1 MKTLLWQHLPCDE
14 AQAATLAAALEVH
27 PTIARLLCMRGFSD
41 PALAHRF
48 LNPSLEHLN
57 DPFRLADMDKAIP
70 RLERALAQREKIA
83 IHGDY
88 DVDGIT
94 STVIL
99 RRALEML
106 GGDVIHFLPERMRD
120 GYGLQPAAIERLHAQ
135 GVRLIVSV
143 DCGIRAGE
151 AARRAKELGVDLI
164 ITDHHEPEGTLPDAL
179 AVINPKRP
187 DCTYPDKYLAGV
199 GVALKVV
206 QALSDRAGRSKWL
219 PAFVKIAAIGTL
231 ADVVPLVGENR
242 VIARLGLAS
251 LSKGP
256 HAVGLRALLD
266 ACGLAGKTIDS
277 YHVGFMIAPRVNA
290 AGRMSTPD
298 IAARLLLATDE
309 ALGDEAR
316 LLAQQLCDENTRR
329 QQEEAELVTQAKK
342 AIETDPA
349 VGAHNVLVVGGLGWH
364 RGVIGIAASKLVDT
378 YHKPSIVLSIDGDV
392 AHGSCRSIPDF
403 DLLAALEHCADLFV
417 KFGGHKQAAGL
428 TMEAGRVPEFRARI
442 NAYADEVIEPDQL
455 RPRLRIDA
463 PLSLKGITHDLVR
476 GLDLL
481 GPFGL
486 ANPRPVFYAAGVEI
500 VDGPRS
506 IKERHLKMTF
516 AQDGRRFRAIAW
528 RAAERADFLEKNRG
542 GMQLAFSLDK
552 NEFQG
557 ETYLELNVAD
567 FKDLA
572 DTGERPHAAVAGAAV
587 SGPAGAA
594 PRSD

>member
-1 MKTLLWQHLPCDE
+1 MKSLLWHHLPCDD
-14 AQAATLAAALEVH
+14 AQSAVLADALGVH
-27 PTIARLLCMRGFSD
+27 PTIARLLCMRGLSD
-41 PALAHRF
+41 PELAARF
-48 LNPSLEHLN
+48 LYPALEHLN

-70 RLERALAQREKIA
+70 RLERAIAQREKIA

-135 GVRLIVSV
+135 GVGLIVSV

-151 AARRAKELGVDLI
+151 AAQRARDLGVDLI
-164 ITDHHEPEGTLPDAL
+164 ITDHHEPDGTLPSAL

-206 QALSDRAGRSKWL
+206 QALCDRAGKGKWL

-256 HAVGLRALLD
+256 HSIGLRSLLD
-266 ACGLAGKTIDS
+266 ACGLTGKIIDS

-309 ALGDEAR
+309 AMGDEAR
-316 LLAQQLCDENTRR
+316 ALAQQLCDENLKR
-329 QQEEAELVTQAKK
+329 QAEEADLVTQAKK
-342 AIETDPA
+342 AIETDPS

-364 RGVIGIAASKLVDT
+364 RGVIGIAASKLVDS
-378 YHKPSIVLSIDGDV
+378 YHKPSIVLSIDGEI

-403 DLLAALEHCADLFV
+403 DLLAALEHCSDLFV

-428 TMEAGRVPEFRARI
+428 TMEAARVPEFRARV
-442 NAYADEVIEPDQL
+442 NAYADAVIEPDQL

-463 PLSLKGITHDLVR
+463 QLSLKAITHDLVR

-486 ANPRPVFYAAGVEI
+486 ANPRPVFHATGVEL
-500 VDGPRS
+500 VDGPRT

-528 RAAERADFLEKNRG
+528 RAAERAGFLEDHRA
-542 GMQLAFSLDK
+542 GMNLAFSLDK
-552 NEFQG
+552 NEYQG
-557 ETYLELNVAD
+557 ETYLELSVAD
-567 FKDLA
+567 FKGL
-572 DTGERPHAAVAGAAV
+572 TE
-587 SGPAGAA
+587 
-594 PRSD
+594 

>member
-1 MKTLLWQHLPCDE
+1 MKPLLWHHLPCDD
-14 AQAATLAAALEVH
+14 AQAAVLAIALNVH
-27 PTIARLLCMRGFSD
+27 PTIARLLCMRGFGD
-41 PALAHRF
+41 AEQADRF
-48 LNPSLEHLN
+48 LNPSLEHLH

-70 RLERALAQREKIA
+70 RLERAIAQREKIA

-106 GGDVIHFLPERMRD
+106 GGEVIHFLPERMRD
-120 GYGLQPAAIERLHAQ
+120 GYGLQPAAIDRLHAE

-151 AARRAKELGVDLI
+151 AARRAGELGVDLI
-164 ITDHHEPEGTLPDAL
+164 ITDHHEPEGTLPPAL

-187 DCTYPDKYLAGV
+187 DCAYPDKYLAGV

-206 QALSDRAGRSKWL
+206 QALCSRAGKGKWL
-219 PAFVKIAAIGTL
+219 PAFVKIAALGTL

-242 VIARLGLAS
+242 VIASHGLAS
-251 LSKGP
+251 LTAGP
-256 HAVGLRALLD
+256 HAVGLRALLE

-309 ALGDEAR
+309 AMGDEAR
-316 LLAQQLCDENTRR
+316 ALAQQLCDENLKR
-329 QQEEAELVTQAKK
+329 QTEEADLVTQAKN

-349 VGAHNVLVVGGLGWH
+349 VGAHNVLVVGGSGWH
-364 RGVIGIAASKLVDT
+364 RGVIGIAASKLVDA

-428 TMEAGRVPEFRARI
+428 TMEAERVPEFRARI
-442 NAYADEVIEPDQL
+442 NAYADATIEPDQL

-463 PLSLKGITHDLVR
+463 PLSLKAITHDLMR
-476 GLDLL
+476 GLDQL

-486 ANPRPVFYAAGVEI
+486 ANPRPVFHATGVQI
-500 VDGPRS
+500 VEGPRT

-516 AQDGRRFRAIAW
+516 AQDGRRFRAMAW
-528 RAAERADFLEKNRG
+528 RAVERAGFLEQNRD
-542 GMQLAFSLDK
+542 GMNLAFSLDK
-552 NEFQG
+552 NEYQG
-557 ETYLELNVAD
+557 ETYLELTVAD
-567 FKDLA
+567 FKGLTD
-572 DTGERPHAAVAGAAV
+572 
-587 SGPAGAA
+587 
-594 PRSD
+594 

>member
-1 MKTLLWQHLPCDE
+1 MKQLLWHHLPCDD
-14 AQAATLAAALEVH
+14 AQAAALAAAINVH
-27 PTIARLLCMRGFSD
+27 PTIARLLCMRGFGD
-41 PALAHRF
+41 AEQAFRF
-48 LNPSLEHLN
+48 LNPSLDHLH

-70 RLERALAQREKIA
+70 RLERAIAQREKIA

-120 GYGLQPAAIERLHAQ
+120 GYGLQPAAIERLHAD

-151 AARRAKELGVDLI
+151 AARRARELGVDLI
-164 ITDHHEPEGTLPDAL
+164 ITDHHEPEGSLPPAL

-206 QALSDRAGRSKWL
+206 QALCSRAGKGKWL
-219 PAFVKIAAIGTL
+219 PAFVKIAALGTL

-242 VIARLGLAS
+242 VIASHGLAS
-251 LSKGP
+251 LSAGP
-256 HAVGLRALLD
+256 HAVGLRALLE

-309 ALGDEAR
+309 ARGDEAR
-316 LLAQQLCDENTRR
+316 ALAQQLCDENLKR
-329 QQEEAELVTQAKK
+329 QTEEADLVTQAKK

-364 RGVIGIAASKLVDT
+364 RGVIGIAASKLVDA

-463 PLSLKGITHDLVR
+463 PLSLKAITHDLMR
-476 GLDLL
+476 GLDQL

-486 ANPRPVFYAAGVEI
+486 ANPRPVFHATGVQI
-500 VDGPRS
+500 VEGPRT

-528 RAAERADFLEKNRG
+528 RAAERADFLEQHRAGVN
-542 GMQLAFSLDK
+542 LAFSLDK
-552 NEFQG
+552 NEYQG
-557 ETYLELNVAD
+557 ETYLELAVAD
-567 FKDLA
+567 FKGLTD
-572 DTGERPHAAVAGAAV
+572 
-587 SGPAGAA
+587 
-594 PRSD
+594 

>member
-1 MKTLLWQHLPCDE
+1 MKQLLWQHLPCDD
-14 AQAATLAAALEVH
+14 AQAAALAAAIHVH
-27 PTIARLLCMRGFSD
+27 PTIARLLCMRGFGD
-41 PALAHRF
+41 AEQAFRF
-48 LNPSLEHLN
+48 LNPSLDHLH

-70 RLERALAQREKIA
+70 RLERAIAQREKIA

-120 GYGLQPAAIERLHAQ
+120 GYGLQPAAIDRLHAE

-151 AARRAKELGVDLI
+151 AARRARDLGVDLI
-164 ITDHHEPEGTLPDAL
+164 ITDHHEPEGTLPPAL

-206 QALSDRAGRSKWL
+206 QALCSRAGKGKWL
-219 PAFVKIAAIGTL
+219 PAFVKIAALGTL

-242 VIARLGLAS
+242 VIASHGLAS
-251 LSKGP
+251 LSAGP
-256 HAVGLRALLD
+256 HAVGLRALLE

-298 IAARLLLATDE
+298 IAARLLLSTDE
-309 ALGDEAR
+309 ARGDEAR
-316 LLAQQLCDENTRR
+316 ALAQQLCDENLKR
-329 QQEEAELVTQAKK
+329 QTEEADLVTHAKK

-378 YHKPSIVLSIDGDV
+378 YHKPSIVLSIDGEI

-417 KFGGHKQAAGL
+417 KFGGHTQAAGL

-442 NAYADEVIEPDQL
+442 NAYADAVIEPDQL

-463 PLSLKGITHDLVR
+463 PLSLKAITHDLMR
-476 GLDLL
+476 GLDQL

-486 ANPRPVFYAAGVEI
+486 ANPRPVFHATGVQI
-500 VDGPRS
+500 VEGPRT

-516 AQDGRRFRAIAW
+516 AQDGRRVRAMAW
-528 RAAERADFLEKNRG
+528 RAIERADFLEQNRD
-542 GMQLAFSLDK
+542 GMNLAFSLDK
-552 NEFQG
+552 NEYQG
-557 ETYLELNVAD
+557 ETYLELTVAD
-567 FKDLA
+567 FKGLTD
-572 DTGERPHAAVAGAAV
+572 
-587 SGPAGAA
+587 
-594 PRSD
+594 